1 MIFLRP
7 QALYAML
14 LLAVASPA
22 IPDEAGIPLRFQAAS
37 ASFAVTLQD
46 MEIALD
52 TSGPKRM
59 FFRMTA
65 KDSVKFGEF
74 SAAVIGERVVTTVCG
89 KVIAQSVVQVPINS
103 GVVALHL
110 DDRALAEMITSI
122 ARGEVECPEN
132 ADE

>member
-1 MIFLRP
+1 
-7 QALYAML
+7 ML

-37 ASFAVTLQD
+37 ASFAIQLQD

-65 KDSVKFGEF
+65 KDSFKFGEF

-103 GVVALHL
+103 GVFALHL

-122 ARGEVECPEN
+122 VRKEAECPEN
-132 ADE
+132 ADD